1 MHISYLMITTLAAFM
16 VGYAATLNLVGAE
29 SVKAVADRVQVSQ
42 RWMIPFGVV
51 LASGAVGLLLG
62 MAVPALG
69 AAAALGLV
77 LYFSGAVT
85 AHLRV
90 HDRRIGGASFFLFLA
105 VAALVVGVAYRNP
118 W

>member
-1 MHISYLMITTLAAFM
+1 MHIGYLVITTLAALM

-42 RWMIPFGVV
+42 RWMVPFGIV
-51 LASGAVGLLLG
+51 LASGGLGLLLG
-62 MAVPALG
+62 IAVPVLG
-69 AAAALGLV
+69 SVAALGLI
-77 LYFSGAVT
+77 LYFCGALT

-90 HDRRIGGASFFLFLA
+90 HDKRIGGALFFLFLA
-105 VAALVVGVAYRNP
+105 VAALVVGVSYRNP